1 MTALVSLA
9 EQSHSLLLVL
19 LVVLDLVGLPGGGL
33 LQQLVAAHQ
42 HLLHVVLGG
51 HGKVGVVGSR
61 PELVASHDEED
72 QSGELF
78 EHRVQPLVLQ
88 TGKKLNFRWT
98 SYC

>member
-9 EQSHSLLLVL
+9 EQSHSLLLIL

-51 HGKVGVVGSR
+51 HGEVGVVGGR
-61 PELVASHDEED
+61 AELVARHDEED
-72 QSGELF
+72 QSGELL
-78 EHRVQPLVLQ
+78 EHRVQPLVLK
-88 TGKKLNFRWT
+88 TEKKSSF
-98 SYC
+98 S